1 MINWWGNSG
10 PLTSMAGFLSLAFAA
25 YGLATGCFPA
35 TSRSGGQPV
44 CAEASPEGYWIGLIA
59 LVVIG
64 SLFVWRGS
72 RQSSGV

>member
-10 PLTSMAGFLSLAFAA
+10 PKIFIAGCLSLAFAA
-25 YGLATGCFPA
+25 YGFSEGCFPA

-44 CAEASPEGYWIGLIA
+44 CAEASPEAYWIGLTA

-64 SLFVWRGS
+64 SLFVWRGV
-72 RQSSGV
+72 RP